1 MDLKKSLQAD
11 LQNKRLVFFEA
22 GMAFALLAVIG
33 AFIWNKAEIEEIVF
47 DPAQGHGGA
56 ISEIIPVTKE
66 PLQGNT
72 MPQQKVQPS
81 VDFFEI
87 VKSETEILEEI
98 NFNEFTT
105 DAIFAD
111 ANVGPFGIEGAPNG
125 GEGLF
130 SGDEVFNVVEEMP
143 KFMGKDPSA
152 FITWVLG
159 KVEYPRTAIERNIQ
173 GRVMVS
179 YIVEKD
185 GTLSNIE
192 AMPGAD
198 PILAEAAI
206 RAVKASPKW
215 TPGKQGRKPARV
227 KMTIPVLFKIN

>member
-22 GMAFALLAVIG
+22 GMAFALLAVI
-33 AFIWNKAEIEEIVF
+33 AVFIWNKAELEEIVF
-47 DPAQGHGGA
+47 EPAQGHGGVIA
-56 ISEIIPVTKE
+56 EKTPVTKE

-130 SGDEVFNVVEEMP
+130 SGDEVFDVVEEMP
-143 KFMGKDPSA
+143 KFMGKDPLA
-152 FITWVLG
+152 FIPWVLS
-159 KVEYPRTAIERNIQ
+159 KVEYPRTAVERNIQ

-179 YIVEKD
+179 FIVEKD
-185 GTLSNIE
+185 GSLSNVE
-192 AMPGAD
+192 AAPGAN
-198 PILAEAAI
+198 PILAAEAI
-206 RAVKASPKW
+206 RIVKSSPKW
-215 TPGKQGRKPARV
+215 APGRQRNVRARV
-227 KMTIPVLFKIN
+227 KLTIPIVFKIN